1 MFSMPMKRADD
12 TERIQPVRKQRVA
25 LCSVCGVILYTL
37 IGKDPAGQPII
48 RPTLFYHV
56 RRCGD
61 EAQLV
66 CQNCESV
73 FPAKTAKLADGREA
87 FMLRIR

>member
-1 MFSMPMKRADD
+1 MFLMPMKRANG
-12 TERIQPVRKQRVA
+12 TKRIQPARKLRVA
-25 LCSVCGVILYTL
+25 LCSGCGVTLYTM
-37 IGKDPAGQPII
+37 IGKDPARRPII

-56 RRCGD
+56 RRRGD

-73 FPAKTAKLADGREA
+73 FPAKTAKLPDGRKG
-87 FMLRIR
+87 FMLGVR